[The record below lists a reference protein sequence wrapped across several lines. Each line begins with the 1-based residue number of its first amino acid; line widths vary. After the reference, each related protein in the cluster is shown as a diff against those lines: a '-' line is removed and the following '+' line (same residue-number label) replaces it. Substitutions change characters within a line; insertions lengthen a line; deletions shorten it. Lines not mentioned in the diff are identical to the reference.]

1 MSVYPI
7 KVHSISLD
15 HRGGTKSYHLM
26 MIRAANG
33 NTVVVYRWGKTGV
46 FGEVKIETYDGPIK
60 AQKGWDKKEREKT
73 NNGYSQTG
81 PAVEKTAND
90 ASELMAAIGRNM
102 FAKLGASNVKHLDPS
117 FDTNG
122 MREADDPQYDEET
135 GKKLDTARR
144 MDLAA
149 LLEEQK
155 LKEAAEIAAA
165 YEVNDLYG
173 RF

>member
-26 MIRAANG
+26 MIQAANG
-33 NTVVVYRWGKTGV
+33 NSVVVYRWGKTGV
-46 FGEVKIETYDGPIK
+46 FGETKIETYDSPVK

-81 PAVEKTAND
+81 PVVEKTAND

-117 FDTNG
+117 FDTSG

-135 GKKLDTARR
+135 GRKLDTARK

-155 LKEAAEIAAA
+155 RKEEAEIAAN
-165 YEVNDLYG
+165 YEVNELYG

>member
-26 MIRAANG
+26 MIEAANG
-33 NTVVVYRWGKTGV
+33 NSVVVYRWGKTGV
-46 FGEVKIETYDGPIK
+46 FGEIKIETFDSPIK
-60 AQKGWDKKEREKT
+60 ARKGWEKKEREKT
-73 NNGYSQTG
+73 SNGYSQTG
-81 PAVEKTAND
+81 PAVEKVAAD

-117 FDTNG
+117 FDTSG

-135 GKKLDTARR
+135 GKKLDTARK

-155 LKEAAEIAAA
+155 RKEEAEIARA